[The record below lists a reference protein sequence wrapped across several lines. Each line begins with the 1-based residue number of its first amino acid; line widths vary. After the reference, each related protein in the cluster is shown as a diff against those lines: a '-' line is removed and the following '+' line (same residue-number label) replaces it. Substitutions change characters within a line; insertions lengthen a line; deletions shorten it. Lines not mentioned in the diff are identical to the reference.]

1 MGLELSFAYAPL
13 QTVRVVLAGIL
24 FLAST
29 AYFLVTAF
37 GMFRFR
43 IFYDRLHVATKC
55 LTGGVL
61 SVLIGYML
69 LAPSPFALGK
79 AFLGAV
85 FLLVTN
91 SVASHALARAAYRQG
106 CATNHLAVDHLAE
119 DAQLRRDQPDRD
131 QPDRERSIKGEAE

>member
-1 MGLELSFAYAPL
+1 MGLELLPLQAPW
-13 QTVRVVLAGIL
+13 QTVRVLLAGMLLI
-24 FLAST
+24 ASVV
-29 AYFLVTAF
+29 YFMITAF

-69 LAPSPFALGK
+69 VAPSPFALGK
-79 AFLGAV
+79 ALLGAV

-106 CATNHLAVDHLAE
+106 CCSGALTLDHLAE
-119 DAQLRRDQPDRD
+119 DA
-131 QPDRERSIKGEAE
+131 REVHASRPQEENPQ

>member
-13 QTVRVVLAGIL
+13 QAVRVVLSGIL

-37 GMFRFR
+37 GMFRFH

-106 CATNHLAVDHLAE
+106 CCARDLTGDHLAD
-119 DAQLRRDQPDRD
+119 DAQLRGAESTRA
-131 QPDRERSIKGEAE
+131 ESSEGESK